1 MLGSIANLLTV
12 ALAATAVVAVRD
24 TTFPACDAP
33 DGTPLSKNGAPA
45 GTVTGNALA
54 WAPNYKGTH
63 GVSSR
68 GYVNKRNNKFV
79 TSDPVF
85 YTVPGTG
92 SCGVKYTD
100 QDVVACLKPGWIHSA
115 NKNGC
120 NKWIEA
126 TLTTTGARVT
136 AQVVDAC
143 GVLPAGH
150 TTFDCGDLYLSLAAY
165 SVLANHD
172 PAIIAKGRLPAPV
185 QWSFIQE
192 PCWACEQGLPGKQ
205 PDGSP
210 DHCTSIDNR
219 GEMRHGRKP
228 STKLVGAPTSQS
240 CKAKSPADSF
250 NMQLFIDA
258 QNAQQAAKQ

>member
-1 MLGSIANLLTV
+1 M
-12 ALAATAVVAVRD
+12 VVGERD
-24 TTFPACDAP
+24 KNFPPCDAL
-33 DGTPLSKNGAPA
+33 DGTPLSKDGS
-45 GTVTGNALA
+45 GKVTGTAHA
-54 WAPNYKGTH
+54 WAPNYQGPN

-68 GYVNKRNNKFV
+68 GYFTKRNNKFV
-79 TSDPVF
+79 TTDPVF
-85 YTVPGTG
+85 YTAPGTG

-100 QDVVACLKPGWIHSA
+100 QDVVACLKPGWVNSA

-126 TLTTTGARVT
+126 TIQVTGKRVT
-136 AQVVDAC
+136 AQVVDSC
-143 GVLPAGH
+143 GALAASD

-165 SVLANHD
+165 SVLAGND
-172 PAIIAKGRLPAPV
+172 EKVIKAGRLPHPV

-210 DHCTSIDNR
+210 DHCTSLDNR

-228 STKLVGAPTSQS
+228 TTKLVGAPKGTE
-240 CKAKSPADSF
+240 CKIKSPAESF
-250 NMQLFIDA
+250 NMQPFIDA
-258 QNAQQAAKQ
+258 ANEKAAAQQSANQ